1 MVISEIRTILDAEI
15 LTGETEAELSQ
26 KEIGGAF
33 GCDLMSDVLAF
44 VNNQSLLL
52 TGLINSQVIRT
63 AEMMD
68 ITCVCFVRGKIP
80 PEDVIA
86 LAKEK
91 DITLLTTKKTLY
103 NASGMLYEK
112 GLGGVSDD

>member
-1 MVISEIRTILDAEI
+1 MVISEIKAILDAEI
-15 LTGETEAELSQ
+15 LTEETESELSR
-26 KEIGGAF
+26 KEINGAF

-68 ITCVCFVRGKIP
+68 ITCICFVRGKIP
-80 PEDVIA
+80 PEDVIE

-91 DITLLTTKKTLY
+91 DITLLTTKNTLY
-103 NASGMLYEK
+103 NASGMLYAK
-112 GLGGVSDD
+112 GLGGVSDA